1 MEKVEAQP
9 LTVMDTLRTC
19 TQDLHT
25 DAEGQDFQR
34 SMGTGNVQREPFI
47 KYLGQLYY
55 MHKHISD
62 LLEQH
67 RDMPVIQKVLK
78 PYHQDLT
85 CVTNDLAYF
94 DRGVSDEP
102 ILPSTKRINDYLS
115 ELAATSPVSLLGALY
130 VLEGSTNG
138 AKFLAK
144 SMRKALDCP
153 VERGASYFDRYGEA
167 QRQRWTKF
175 KEDMVACNFSEAQ
188 TQELVAAARRM
199 FQAFFEIG
207 QDLS

>member
-1 MEKVEAQP
+1 MEKVETQP

-34 SMGTGNVQREPFI
+34 SMGTGNVQREPYI

-55 MHKHISD
+55 MHKHISE

-67 RDMPVIQKVLK
+67 KSNPAIHKVLK

-94 DRGVSDEP
+94 DRGVGDEAM
-102 ILPSTKRINDYLS
+102 LPSTKRINDHLT
-115 ELAATSPVSLLGALY
+115 ELAEGNPESLLGALY

-144 SMRKALDCP
+144 SMRKALGCP
-153 VERGASYFDRYGEA
+153 VERGASYFDRYGEE
-167 QRQRWTKF
+167 QRPRWMKF

-188 TQELVAAARRM
+188 TNELVAAARRM